1 MIQVLNIET
10 APLQI
15 KSLLNNINKIGT
27 ISLKAELESYN
38 GGIQQVAERLERN
51 NATQSDW

>member
-38 GGIQQVAERLERN
+38 GRIQQVAERLERN

>member
-38 GGIQQVAERLERN
+38 GRIQQVAERLERN
-51 NATQSDW
+51 NGTQSDW